1 MQDFQKQF
9 ILALLAYGAQRDIE
23 PQQACKLAGLEYRDL
38 IRNSKTDITKLQ
50 LEGLWKNLSYLSNDP
65 LFGLHFGASMQ
76 LAALGVVGQI
86 VQTSTTVGEALSN
99 AGSLVCL
106 ITDLFTIQI
115 EHGKKSFII
124 HLIPDAEKSES
135 FPCTFRHMA
144 DYLMVFI
151 VHELDGL
158 LLHKIQP
165 NEVCF
170 PYELGAPY
178 EYSRAF
184 RCNVKQRQGGL
195 RIELHNQYLTQNI
208 ISANYELQ
216 NQLLQKVSLLVND
229 PNGGSLQA
237 KIFNFLLTNSYLYT
251 MSLEAVAA
259 NFNVSPRTLQR
270 KLKEEGISFLQI
282 VDDVRQRLAIHY
294 LTSGNY
300 QVKNVAYTLGYNE
313 QSAFIRAFKRWTG
326 DTPKAYINKRAVV
339 SAE

>member
-1 MQDFQKQF
+1 MGKDVNMQDFQKQF

-115 EHGKKSFII
+115 EHGKKGFII

-170 PYELGAPY
+170 HMNWV
-178 EYSRAF
+178 RHT
-184 RCNVKQRQGGL
+184 NIQGC
-195 RIELHNQYLTQNI
+195 
-208 ISANYELQ
+208 
-216 NQLLQKVSLLVND
+216 
-229 PNGGSLQA
+229 
-237 KIFNFLLTNSYLYT
+237 
-251 MSLEAVAA
+251 
-259 NFNVSPRTLQR
+259 
-270 KLKEEGISFLQI
+270 
-282 VDDVRQRLAIHY
+282 
-294 LTSGNY
+294 SG
-300 QVKNVAYTLGYNE
+300 VT
-313 QSAFIRAFKRWTG
+313 
-326 DTPKAYINKRAVV
+326 
-339 SAE
+339 